1 MIDAI
6 SKLVES
12 GAISEDT
19 QKSIQEAWDLKV
31 KENRETV
38 GAELR
43 EEFAKRYEHDKSNM
57 IEAID
62 SMMNEKLSE
71 EITKFVEDRKAL
83 AQEKIAY
90 KENVGKH
97 SAKLESFI
105 LSKLSEE
112 LKELHSD
119 RKGVHENFTKLEEFV
134 VNALAKEIKEF
145 HEDKKGVVETK
156 VKLVAEAKKQ
166 MAKMKEAFIKKSA
179 KVVENAVV
187 KKLGE
192 ELTQLKEDITKARN
206 VNFGKKIFEAFA
218 SEYQNSYLNEKSETA
233 KLMKV
238 VDETALKL
246 AEELKS
252 LKEDITAAREVNF
265 GKKIF
270 EAFASEY
277 QNSYLNEK
285 SETAKLMKVV
295 DETTLKLKD
304 AEKAVEEKKAVIES
318 KEAEAKRQSD
328 LMERKEKMAEMLKPL
343 GKTKGEVM
351 AQLLE
356 SVQTDKLQA
365 SFDKYLPHVMAEK
378 PVASTKQVISEAKG
392 DRAVREDAEL
402 TNIRKLAGI

>member
-12 GAISEDT
+12 GAISEDV
-19 QKSIQEAWDLKV
+19 QKSIQEAWDSKI
-31 KENRETV
+31 KENREV
-38 GAELR
+38 VSAELR

-62 SMMNEKLSE
+62 KMMTEKLSE
-71 EITKFVEDRKAL
+71 EITKFIEDRKAL

-97 SAKLESFI
+97 SEKLQEFI

-112 LKELHSD
+112 LKELHTD
-119 RKGVHENFTKLEEFV
+119 RKGVHENFKKMEEFV

-166 MAKMKEAFIKKSA
+166 MAKMKEAFITRSA
-179 KVVENAVV
+179 KVVETAV
-187 KKLGE
+187 
-192 ELTQLKEDITKARN
+192 N
-206 VNFGKKIFEAFA
+206 KI
-218 SEYQNSYLNEKSETA
+218 
-233 KLMKV
+233 
-238 VDETALKL
+238 L
-246 AEELKS
+246 AEELKA

-285 SETAKLMKVV
+285 SETAKLLKMV
-295 DETTLKLKD
+295 DGTTLKLKD
-304 AEKAVEEKKAVIES
+304 AEKAVEEKQAVIES
-318 KEAEAKRQSD
+318 KDAESKRQAD
-328 LMERKEKMAEMLKPL
+328 LMERKEKMAEMLRPL
-343 GKTKGEVM
+343 GKEKGEVM

-356 SVQTDKLQA
+356 SVNTDKLQT

-378 PVASTKQVISEAKG
+378 PIASTKQVISEAKG
-392 DRAVREDAEL
+392 DRQVREDADL
-402 TNIRKLAGI
+402 TDIRKLAGI

>member
-12 GAISEDT
+12 GAISEDV
-19 QKSIQEAWDLKV
+19 QKGIQEAWDSKI
-31 KENRETV
+31 KENKEVV

-43 EEFAKRYEHDKSNM
+43 EEFAKRYEHDKANM

-97 SAKLESFI
+97 SAKLENFM

-112 LKELHSD
+112 LKELHGD
-119 RKGVHENFTKLEEFV
+119 RKGVHENFKKMEEFV
-134 VNALAKEIKEF
+134 VGALAKEIKEF

-166 MAKMKEAFIKKSA
+166 MAKMKEAFITRSA
-179 KVVENAVV
+179 KVVESAVN
-187 KKLGE
+187 KKLAE
-192 ELTQLKEDITKARN
+192 ELKSLKEDITAART

-218 SEYQNSYLNEKSETA
+218 SEYQNSYLNEKSESA

-246 AEELKS
+246 
-252 LKEDITAAREVNF
+252 
-265 GKKIF
+265 
-270 EAFASEY
+270 
-277 QNSYLNEK
+277 
-285 SETAKLMKVV
+285 
-295 DETTLKLKD
+295 KD
-304 AEKAVEEKKAVIES
+304 AEKAIEEKQAVIES
-318 KEAEAKRQSD
+318 KEAESKRQAD

-343 GKTKGEVM
+343 GKEKSEVM
-351 AQLLE
+351 SQLLE
-356 SVQTDKLQA
+356 SVQTAKLQS
-365 SFDKYLPHVMAEK
+365 SFDKYLPHVMADK
-378 PVASTKQVISEAKG
+378 AVTKEGAKILSESGG
-392 DRAVREDAEL
+392 DRAQREDADL

>member
-12 GAISEDT
+12 GAISEDV
-19 QKSIQEAWDLKV
+19 QKGIQEAWDLKI
-31 KENRETV
+31 KENKEVV

-43 EEFAKRYEHDKSNM
+43 EEFAKRYEHDKANM

-105 LSKLSEE
+105 LNKLSEE

-119 RKGVHENFTKLEEFV
+119 RKGVHENFKKMEEFV
-134 VNALAKEIKEF
+134 VGALAKEIKEF

-166 MAKMKEAFIKKSA
+166 MAKMKEAFITRSA
-179 KVVENAVV
+179 KVVESAVN
-187 KKLGE
+187 KKLAE
-192 ELTQLKEDITKARN
+192 ELKSLKEDITAART

-246 AEELKS
+246 
-252 LKEDITAAREVNF
+252 
-265 GKKIF
+265 
-270 EAFASEY
+270 
-277 QNSYLNEK
+277 
-285 SETAKLMKVV
+285 
-295 DETTLKLKD
+295 KD
-304 AEKAVEEKKAVIES
+304 AEKAIEEKQAVIES
-318 KEAEAKRQSD
+318 KNAESKRQAD

-343 GKTKGEVM
+343 GKEKSEVM
-351 AQLLE
+351 SQLLE
-356 SVQTDKLQA
+356 SVQTAKLQS
-365 SFDKYLPHVMAEK
+365 SFDKYLPHVMADK
-378 PVASTKQVISEAKG
+378 AVTKEGAKILSESGG
-392 DRAVREDAEL
+392 DRAQREDADL

>member
-12 GAISEDT
+12 GAISEDV
-19 QKSIQEAWDLKV
+19 QKGIQEAWDSKI
-31 KENRETV
+31 KENKEVV

-43 EEFAKRYEHDKSNM
+43 EEFAKRYEHDKANM

-83 AQEKIAY
+83 AQEKISY

-97 SAKLESFI
+97 SAKLESFM

-112 LKELHSD
+112 LKELHGD
-119 RKGVHENFTKLEEFV
+119 RKGVHENFKKMEEFV
-134 VNALAKEIKEF
+134 VGALAKEIKEF

-166 MAKMKEAFIKKSA
+166 MAKMKEAFITRSA
-179 KVVENAVV
+179 KVVESAVN
-187 KKLGE
+187 KKLAE
-192 ELTQLKEDITKARN
+192 ELKSLKEDITAART

-238 VDETALKL
+238 VDETA
-246 AEELKS
+246 
-252 LKEDITAAREVNF
+252 I
-265 GKKIF
+265 
-270 EAFASEY
+270 
-277 QNSYLNEK
+277 
-285 SETAKLMKVV
+285 
-295 DETTLKLKD
+295 KLKD
-304 AEKAVEEKKAVIES
+304 AEKAVEEKQAVIES
-318 KEAEAKRQSD
+318 KEAESKRQAD

-343 GKTKGEVM
+343 GKEKSEVM
-351 AQLLE
+351 SQLLE
-356 SVQTDKLQA
+356 SVQTAKLQS
-365 SFDKYLPHVMAEK
+365 SFDKYLPHVMADK
-378 PVASTKQVISEAKG
+378 AVTKEGAKILSESGG
-392 DRAVREDAEL
+392 DRAQREDADL

>member
-12 GAISEDT
+12 GAISEDV
-19 QKSIQEAWDLKV
+19 QKGIQEAWDSKI
-31 KENRETV
+31 KENKEVV

-43 EEFAKRYEHDKSNM
+43 EEFAQRYEHDKSNM

-97 SAKLESFI
+97 SAKLESFM

-112 LKELHSD
+112 LKELHGD
-119 RKGVHENFTKLEEFV
+119 RKGVHENFKKMEEFV
-134 VNALAKEIKEF
+134 VGALAKEIKEF

-166 MAKMKEAFIKKSA
+166 MAKMKEAFITRSA
-179 KVVENAVV
+179 KVVESAVN
-187 KKLGE
+187 KKLAE
-192 ELTQLKEDITKARN
+192 ELKSLKEDITAART

-218 SEYQNSYLNEKSETA
+218 SEYQNSYLNEKSE
-233 KLMKV
+233 
-238 VDETALKL
+238 
-246 AEELKS
+246 S
-252 LKEDITAAREVNF
+252 
-265 GKKIF
+265 
-270 EAFASEY
+270 
-277 QNSYLNEK
+277 
-285 SETAKLMKVV
+285 AKLMKVV
-295 DETTLKLKD
+295 DETTMKLKD
-304 AEKAVEEKKAVIES
+304 AEKAIEEKQAVIES
-318 KEAEAKRQSD
+318 KEAESKRQAD

-343 GKTKGEVM
+343 GKEKSEVM
-351 AQLLE
+351 SQLLE
-356 SVQTDKLQA
+356 SVQTAKLQS
-365 SFDKYLPHVMAEK
+365 SFDKYLPHVMADK
-378 PVASTKQVISEAKG
+378 AVTKEGAKILSESGG
-392 DRAVREDAEL
+392 DRAQREDADL

>member
-12 GAISEDT
+12 GAISEDV
-19 QKSIQEAWDLKV
+19 QKGIQEAWDSKI
-31 KENRETV
+31 KENKEVV

-43 EEFAKRYEHDKSNM
+43 EEFAQRYEHDKSNM

-83 AQEKIAY
+83 AQEKISY

-97 SAKLESFI
+97 SAKLESFM

-112 LKELHSD
+112 LKELHGD
-119 RKGVHENFTKLEEFV
+119 RKGVHENFKKMEEFV
-134 VNALAKEIKEF
+134 VGALAKEIKEF

-166 MAKMKEAFIKKSA
+166 MAKMKEAFITRSA
-179 KVVENAVV
+179 KVVESAVN
-187 KKLGE
+187 KKLAE
-192 ELTQLKEDITKARN
+192 ELKSLKEDITAART

-218 SEYQNSYLNEKSETA
+218 SEYQNSYLNEKSETS

-246 AEELKS
+246 A
-252 LKEDITAAREVNF
+252 
-265 GKKIF
+265 
-270 EAFASEY
+270 
-277 QNSYLNEK
+277 
-285 SETAKLMKVV
+285 
-295 DETTLKLKD
+295 D
-304 AEKAVEEKKAVIES
+304 AEKVIEEKKAVIES
-318 KEAEAKRQSD
+318 KNAESKRQAD

-343 GKTKGEVM
+343 GKEKSEVM
-351 AQLLE
+351 SQLLE
-356 SVQTDKLQA
+356 SVQTTKLEA
-365 SFDKYLPHVMAEK
+365 SFNKYLPHVMADK
-378 PVASTKQVISEAKG
+378 AVPGKAKVLSESGG
-392 DRAVREDAEL
+392 DRAQREDADL
-402 TNIRKLAGI
+402 THIRKLAGI

>member
-19 QKSIQEAWDLKV
+19 QKSIQEAWDSKV
-31 KENRETV
+31 KENREQV

-57 IEAID
+57 VEAID
-62 SMMNEKLSE
+62 KMMTDKLSE
-71 EITKFVEDRKAL
+71 EISKFVEDRKAL
-83 AQEKIAY
+83 AQEKISY

-119 RKGVHENFTKLEEFV
+119 RKGVHENFKKMEEFV

-166 MAKMKEAFIKKSA
+166 MAKMKEAFITRSA
-179 KVVENAVV
+179 KVVESAVN
-187 KKLGE
+187 KKLAE
-192 ELTQLKEDITKARN
+192 ELKSLKEDITSAREI
-206 VNFGKKIFEAFA
+206 NFGKKIFEAFA
-218 SEYQNSYLNEKSETA
+218 SEYQNSYLNEKSE
-233 KLMKV
+233 
-238 VDETALKL
+238 
-246 AEELKS
+246 S
-252 LKEDITAAREVNF
+252 
-265 GKKIF
+265 
-270 EAFASEY
+270 
-277 QNSYLNEK
+277 
-285 SETAKLMKVV
+285 AKLMKVV
-295 DETTLKLKD
+295 DETTMKLKD
-304 AEKAVEEKKAVIES
+304 AEKAVEEKQAVIES
-318 KEAEAKRQSD
+318 KDAEAKRQAD

-343 GKTKGEVM
+343 GKEKSEVM

-356 SVQTDKLQA
+356 SVQTAKLQA
-365 SFDKYLPHVMAEK
+365 SFDKYLPHVMADK
-378 PVASTKQVISEAKG
+378 PVETGKKVISESAG
-392 DRAVREDAEL
+392 DREPREDADI
-402 TNIRKLAGI
+402 NSIRKLAGI

>member
-12 GAISEDT
+12 GAISEDV
-19 QKSIQEAWDLKV
+19 QKSIQEAWDAKI
-31 KENRETV
+31 KENKEVV

-43 EEFAKRYEHDKSNM
+43 EEFAKRYEHDKANM

-62 SMMNEKLSE
+62 SMMNDKLSE

-105 LSKLSEE
+105 LSKLNEE
-112 LKELHSD
+112 LKELHTD
-119 RKGVHENFTKLEEFV
+119 RKGVHENFKKMEEFV

-166 MAKMKEAFIKKSA
+166 MAKMKEAFITRSA
-179 KVVENAVV
+179 KVVENAVN
-187 KKLGE
+187 K
-192 ELTQLKEDITKARN
+192 
-206 VNFGKKIFEAFA
+206 
-218 SEYQNSYLNEKSETA
+218 
-233 KLMKV
+233 
-238 VDETALKL
+238 KL
-246 AEELKS
+246 AEELKA
-252 LKEDITAAREVNF
+252 LKEDITAAREINF

-304 AEKAVEEKKAVIES
+304 AEKAVEEKQAVIES

-356 SVQTDKLQA
+356 AVQTDKLQA
-365 SFDKYLPHVMAEK
+365 SFDKYLPHVMADK
-378 PVASTKQVISEAKG
+378 PVAEQKQVISEAKG
-392 DRAVREDAEL
+392 DRQVREDADL
-402 TNIRKLAGI
+402 TDIRKLAGI

>member
-12 GAISEDT
+12 GAISEDV
-19 QKSIQEAWDLKV
+19 QKGIQEAWDSKI
-31 KENRETV
+31 KENKEIV

-43 EEFAKRYEHDKSNM
+43 EEFAKRYEHDKANM
-57 IEAID
+57 VEAID
-62 SMMNEKLSE
+62 KMMTEKLSG
-71 EITKFVEDRKAL
+71 EISKFIEDRKAL
-83 AQEKIAY
+83 AQEKLSY

-134 VNALAKEIKEF
+134 VGALAKEIKEF

-233 KLMKV
+233 KLLKV

-246 AEELKS
+246 A
-252 LKEDITAAREVNF
+252 
-265 GKKIF
+265 G
-270 EAFASEY
+270 
-277 QNSYLNEK
+277 
-285 SETAKLMKVV
+285 
-295 DETTLKLKD
+295 
-304 AEKAVEEKKAVIES
+304 AEKAVEEKQAVIES

-343 GKTKGEVM
+343 GKNKSEVM
-351 AQLLE
+351 SQLLE
-356 SVQTDKLQA
+356 SVQTANLQA
-365 SFDKYLPHVMAEK
+365 SFDKYLPHVMADK
-378 PVASTKQVISEAKG
+378 PVVSEKKVISESAG
-392 DRAVREDAEL
+392 DRQTREDADM
-402 TNIRKLAGI
+402 NSNRKLAGI

>member
-12 GAISEDT
+12 GAISEDV
-19 QKSIQEAWDLKV
+19 QKGIQEAWDSKI
-31 KENRETV
+31 KENKEVV

-43 EEFAKRYEHDKSNM
+43 EEFAKRYEHDKANM

-62 SMMNEKLSE
+62 KMMNEKLSE

-97 SAKLESFI
+97 SAKLEGFI

-112 LKELHSD
+112 LKELHGD
-119 RKGVHENFTKLEEFV
+119 RKGVHENFKKMEEFV

-166 MAKMKEAFIKKSA
+166 MAKMKEAFVTKSA
-179 KVVENAVV
+179 KVVENAVN
-187 KKLGE
+187 KKLAE
-192 ELTQLKEDITKARN
+192 ELKGLKEDITAARSI
-206 VNFGKKIFEAFA
+206 NFGKKIFEAFA
-218 SEYQNSYLNEKSETA
+218 SEYQNSYLNEKSE
-233 KLMKV
+233 
-238 VDETALKL
+238 
-246 AEELKS
+246 S
-252 LKEDITAAREVNF
+252 
-265 GKKIF
+265 
-270 EAFASEY
+270 
-277 QNSYLNEK
+277 
-285 SETAKLMKVV
+285 AKLMKVV

-304 AEKAVEEKKAVIES
+304 AEKAVEEKQAVIES
-318 KEAEAKRQSD
+318 KNAESKRQAD

-343 GKTKGEVM
+343 GKEKSEVM
-351 AQLLE
+351 SQLLE
-356 SVQTDKLQA
+356 SVQTAKLEA
-365 SFDKYLPHVMAEK
+365 SFNKYLPHVMADK
-378 PVASTKQVISEAKG
+378 AVPGKTKVLSESGG
-392 DRAVREDAEL
+392 DRAQREDADI

>member
-12 GAISEDT
+12 GAISEDV
-19 QKSIQEAWDLKV
+19 QKGIQEAWDLKI
-31 KENRETV
+31 KENKEQV

-43 EEFAKRYEHDKSNM
+43 EEFAKRYEHDKANM

-105 LSKLSEE
+105 LSKLNEE

-119 RKGVHENFTKLEEFV
+119 RKGVHENFKKMEEFV

-166 MAKMKEAFIKKSA
+166 MAKMKEAFITRSA
-179 KVVENAVV
+179 KVVETAVN
-187 KKLGE
+187 K
-192 ELTQLKEDITKARN
+192 
-206 VNFGKKIFEAFA
+206 
-218 SEYQNSYLNEKSETA
+218 
-233 KLMKV
+233 
-238 VDETALKL
+238 KL
-246 AEELKS
+246 AEELKG

-295 DETTLKLKD
+295 DETALKLKD
-304 AEKAVEEKKAVIES
+304 AEKAVEEKQAVIES
-318 KEAEAKRQSD
+318 KEAESKRQAD

-343 GKTKGEVM
+343 GKEKSEVM
-351 AQLLE
+351 SQLLE
-356 SVQTDKLQA
+356 SVQTAKLQA
-365 SFDKYLPHVMAEK
+365 SFDKYLPHVMAETPIANK
-378 PVASTKQVISEAKG
+378 KQVISESSG
-392 DRAVREDAEL
+392 DRAQREDADL

>member
-12 GAISEDT
+12 GAISEDV
-19 QKSIQEAWDLKV
+19 QKGIQEAWDSKI
-31 KENRETV
+31 KENKEVV

-43 EEFAKRYEHDKSNM
+43 EEFAQRYEHDKSNM

-83 AQEKIAY
+83 AQEKISY

-97 SAKLESFI
+97 SAKLESFM

-112 LKELHSD
+112 LKELHGD
-119 RKGVHENFTKLEEFV
+119 RKGVHENFKKMEEFV
-134 VNALAKEIKEF
+134 VGALAKEIKEF

-166 MAKMKEAFIKKSA
+166 MAKMKEAFITRSA
-179 KVVENAVV
+179 KVVESAVN
-187 KKLGE
+187 KKLAE
-192 ELTQLKEDITKARN
+192 ELKSLKEDITAART

-218 SEYQNSYLNEKSETA
+218 SEYQNSYLNEKSETS

-246 AEELKS
+246 A
-252 LKEDITAAREVNF
+252 
-265 GKKIF
+265 
-270 EAFASEY
+270 
-277 QNSYLNEK
+277 
-285 SETAKLMKVV
+285 
-295 DETTLKLKD
+295 D
-304 AEKAVEEKKAVIES
+304 AEKVIEEKKAVIES
-318 KEAEAKRQSD
+318 KNAESKRQAD

-343 GKTKGEVM
+343 GKEKSEVM
-351 AQLLE
+351 SQLLE
-356 SVQTDKLQA
+356 SVQTAKLEA
-365 SFDKYLPHVMAEK
+365 SFNKYLPHVMADK
-378 PVASTKQVISEAKG
+378 VVPGKAKVLSESGG
-392 DRAVREDAEL
+392 DRAQREDADL

>member
-12 GAISEDT
+12 GAISEDV
-19 QKSIQEAWDLKV
+19 QKGIQEAWDLKI
-31 KENRETV
+31 KENKEVV

-43 EEFAKRYEHDKSNM
+43 EEFAKRYEHDKANM

-62 SMMNEKLSE
+62 TMMNEKLSE

-105 LSKLSEE
+105 LGKLTEE

-119 RKGVHENFTKLEEFV
+119 RKGVHENFKKMEEFV
-134 VNALAKEIKEF
+134 VGALAKEIKEF

-166 MAKMKEAFIKKSA
+166 MAKMKEAFITRSA
-179 KVVENAVV
+179 KVVESAVN
-187 KKLGE
+187 K
-192 ELTQLKEDITKARN
+192 
-206 VNFGKKIFEAFA
+206 
-218 SEYQNSYLNEKSETA
+218 
-233 KLMKV
+233 
-238 VDETALKL
+238 KL

-252 LKEDITAAREVNF
+252 LKEDITAARTVNF

-295 DETTLKLKD
+295 DETTMKLKD
-304 AEKAVEEKKAVIES
+304 AEKAIEEKQAVIES
-318 KEAEAKRQSD
+318 KEAESKRQAD

-343 GKTKGEVM
+343 GKDKSEVM
-351 AQLLE
+351 SQLLE
-356 SVQTDKLQA
+356 SVQTDKLEA
-365 SFDKYLPHVMAEK
+365 SFNKYLPHVMADKAVTREGAK
-378 PVASTKQVISEAKG
+378 VLSESGG
-392 DRAVREDAEL
+392 DRAQREDADL

>member
-12 GAISEDT
+12 GAISEDV
-19 QKSIQEAWDLKV
+19 QKGIQEAWDLKI
-31 KENRETV
+31 KENKEQV

-43 EEFAKRYEHDKSNM
+43 EEFAKRYEHDKANM

-62 SMMNEKLSE
+62 KMMTEKLSE

-90 KENVGKH
+90 KENVGAH
-97 SAKLESFI
+97 SAKLQEFI
-105 LSKLSEE
+105 MRKLAEE
-112 LKELHSD
+112 LKELHGD
-119 RKGVHENFTKLEEFV
+119 RKGVHENFKKMEEFV

-166 MAKMKEAFIKKSA
+166 MAKMKEAFITRSA
-179 KVVENAVV
+179 KVVESAVN
-187 KKLGE
+187 KKLAE
-192 ELTQLKEDITKARN
+192 ELKSLKEDITAART

-246 AEELKS
+246 
-252 LKEDITAAREVNF
+252 
-265 GKKIF
+265 
-270 EAFASEY
+270 
-277 QNSYLNEK
+277 
-285 SETAKLMKVV
+285 
-295 DETTLKLKD
+295 KD
-304 AEKAVEEKKAVIES
+304 AEKAVEEKQAVIES
-318 KEAEAKRQSD
+318 KEAESKRQAD

-343 GKTKGEVM
+343 GKEKSEVM
-351 AQLLE
+351 SQLLE
-356 SVQTDKLQA
+356 SVQTAKLQA
-365 SFDKYLPHVMAEK
+365 SFDKYLPHVMTDKA
-378 PVASTKQVISEAKG
+378 VGTGKQVISESSG
-392 DRAVREDAEL
+392 DRAQREDADL

>member
-12 GAISEDT
+12 GAISEDV
-19 QKSIQEAWDLKV
+19 QKGIQEAWDSKI
-31 KENRETV
+31 KENKEVV

-97 SAKLESFI
+97 SAKLESFM

-112 LKELHSD
+112 LKELHGD
-119 RKGVHENFTKLEEFV
+119 RKGVHENFKKMEEFV
-134 VNALAKEIKEF
+134 VGALAKEIKEF

-166 MAKMKEAFIKKSA
+166 MAKMKEAFITRSA
-179 KVVENAVV
+179 KVVESAVN
-187 KKLGE
+187 K
-192 ELTQLKEDITKARN
+192 
-206 VNFGKKIFEAFA
+206 
-218 SEYQNSYLNEKSETA
+218 
-233 KLMKV
+233 
-238 VDETALKL
+238 KL

-252 LKEDITAAREVNF
+252 LKEDITAARTVNF

-295 DETTLKLKD
+295 DETTMKLKD
-304 AEKAVEEKKAVIES
+304 AEKAIEEKQAVIES
-318 KEAEAKRQSD
+318 KEAESKRQAD

-343 GKTKGEVM
+343 GKDKSEVM
-351 AQLLE
+351 SQLLE
-356 SVQTDKLQA
+356 SVSTAKLEA
-365 SFDKYLPHVMAEK
+365 SFNKYLPHVMADKAVTREGAK
-378 PVASTKQVISEAKG
+378 VLSESGG
-392 DRAVREDAEL
+392 DRAQREDADI